1 MPETMPDTAPDPS
14 RTTVGSVAAGR
25 TDQAAPKARPRPVT
39 TAPRR
44 RARRSHRGEALV
56 GLAMTTP
63 AVVLLLVFFVVPVAL
78 MFGLAF
84 TNARLISPRPAEFT
98 GVENFTSLY
107 GDSLFWASL
116 RNTAYFAV
124 IVVPVQAGL
133 ALVLAMLVNAK
144 VRGRNFFRTVY
155 FIPVVTSMVVVSLLW
170 RFIYEP
176 DGLLNQLIGAVSF
189 GAWHGTDWLNNSSTA
204 MPAIMI
210 MSIWQAVGFLM
221 VIWLAGLQTISADL
235 YEAAALDGASGW
247 RLFRNVTWPGLLQ
260 TRTFVL
266 ITITI
271 AAFSLFTQI
280 SVMTQGGPLDSTT
293 TVVFMAVRTGYEQH
307 ATGYAA
313 AVSLVFFVIVL
324 AISLAQ
330 RFLTRERD

>member
-1 MPETMPDTAPDPS
+1 MSDTMPDTASTARSPG
-14 RTTVGSVAAGR
+14 TGVAAHR
-25 TDQAAPKARPRPVT
+25 AATPAAPRPRRS
-39 TAPRR
+39 RR
-44 RARRSHRGEALV
+44 GHHGESLV
-56 GLAMTTP
+56 GLAMTSP
-63 AVVLLLVFFVVPVAL
+63 AVVLLLVFFFVPVAL

-84 TNARLISPRPAEFT
+84 TNARLISPRPAEFV
-98 GVENFTSLY
+98 GLDNFVALF

-124 IVVPVQAGL
+124 VVVPVQAGL
-133 ALVLAMLVNAK
+133 ALVLALLVNAK

-155 FIPVVTSMVVVSLLW
+155 FLPVVTSMVVVSLLW

-189 GAWHGTDWLNNSSTA
+189 GAWEGTDWLNNPSTA
-204 MPAIMI
+204 MPAIML
-210 MSIWQAVGFLM
+210 MSIWQAVGFHM
-221 VIWLAGLQTISADL
+221 VIWLAGLQTIPAEL

-247 RLFRNVTWPGLLQ
+247 QLFLNVTWAGLRQ

-293 TVVFMAVRTGYEQH
+293 TVVFMAVRTGYEQQ

-324 AISLAQ
+324 AISLVQ

>member
-1 MPETMPDTAPDPS
+1 MPDITPDTMTEPGPAPGVTPAPRSAEPATARS
-14 RTTVGSVAAGR
+14 TVA
-25 TDQAAPKARPRPVT
+25 
-39 TAPRR
+39 TAPRNR
-44 RARRSHRGEALV
+44 RHRGHRGEALLA
-56 GLAMTTP
+56 LAMTTP

-98 GVENFTSLY
+98 GTENFTLLF

-124 IVVPVQAGL
+124 VVVPVQAGL

-176 DGLLNQLIGAVSF
+176 DGLLNQLIRTVSF
-189 GAWHGTDWLNNSSTA
+189 GAWDGTDWLNNPATA

-210 MSIWQAVGFLM
+210 MSIWQAVGFHM
-221 VIWLAGLQTISADL
+221 VIWLAGLQTIPGDL

-247 RLFRNVTWPGLLQ
+247 RLFRNVTWPSLLQ

-324 AISLAQ
+324 AVSLAQ